1 MLAVL
6 CQWKYLSNYVLIERC
21 ALSDM
26 NREPYMLDETMW
38 LMKAFNTYEKSL
50 PMPEQLLMDRVNDY
64 NEEDFDGF
72 AANFARHMNE
82 VTLAILDRITKKV
95 ERL

>member
-26 NREPYMLDETMW
+26 NREPYMLDE
-38 LMKAFNTYEKSL
+38 
-50 PMPEQLLMDRVNDY
+50 PMLLMDRVNDY